1 MTLISMLSPSDMIAL
16 GVFLAAFF
24 LYGLIADH
32 SGLQRYS
39 ISNAMDRQRRNWMQQ
54 ARHRE
59 LRMLDSN
66 VLQILMNGISIFAST
81 NIFVIGGLIAG
92 IAYNEQLSEAFSR
105 VPFAVQISPALWSMK
120 LALLLGVFVY
130 AFFKF
135 AWAIRLA
142 NYCAIM
148 VGALPSHKEPE
159 SLAAEAQTEAAA
171 KLSALCAYHFNRGLR
186 ANFFG
191 LAALGWFFSPTL
203 FIVGTV
209 ASVLILIRREFFSGA
224 LKAVNTLS

>member
-1 MTLISMLSPSDMIAL
+1 MIEQLSRADLLAL
-16 GVFLAAFF
+16 AIFLLVFV
-24 LYGLIADH
+24 LYGFLADH
-32 SGLQRYS
+32 SPLQRKS
-39 ISNAMDRQRRNWMQQ
+39 ISAAMDRQRRNWMQQ

-59 LRMLDSN
+59 MRMLDSN

-92 IAYNEQLSEAFSR
+92 IAYNEQLSDAFSR
-105 VPFAVQISPALWSMK
+105 VPVAVPISPALWSLK
-120 LALLLGVFVY
+120 LTLLLGIFVY

-148 VGALPSHKEPE
+148 VGALTGHDD
-159 SLAAEAQTEAAA
+159 AAGQDSEERADAAA
-171 KLSALCAYHFNRGLR
+171 KLAALCAFHFNRGLR

-191 LAALGWFFSPTL
+191 LAAIGWFFSPWL
-203 FIVGTV
+203 FMAGTV
-209 ASVLILIRREFFSGA
+209 FSVVILIRREFLSDA
-224 LKAVNTLS
+224 LKTVRGLK

>member
-1 MTLISMLSPSDMIAL
+1 MPFIDLLSNADLLAL
-16 GVFLAAFF
+16 SIYLLAFV
-24 LYGLIADH
+24 LYGLVADH
-32 SGLQRYS
+32 SPLQRYS
-39 ISNAMDRQRRNWMQQ
+39 ISAAMDRQRRNWMHE
-54 ARHRE
+54 ARRRE

-92 IAYNEQLSEAFSR
+92 IAYNEQLSDAFSR
-105 VPFAVQISPALWSMK
+105 VPFAVQISPALWSLK
-120 LALLLGVFVY
+120 LALLLAVFVY

-148 VGALPSHKEPE
+148 VGALASHNDAE
-159 SLAAEAQTEAAA
+159 SADAEARTEAAA
-171 KLSALCAYHFNRGLR
+171 KLASLCAFHFNRGLR

-191 LAALGWFFSPTL
+191 LAALGWFFSPML
-203 FIVGTV
+203 FIAGTIFI
-209 ASVLILIRREFFSGA
+209 VLILVRREFLSGA
-224 LKAVNTLS
+224 LKAVRALK

>member
-1 MTLISMLSPSDMIAL
+1 MALLSLLETMDLVAL
-16 GVFLAAFF
+16 GVFLGIFF
-24 LYGLIADH
+24 LYGLLADH
-32 SGLQRYS
+32 SALHKYS
-39 ISNAMDRQRRNWMQQ
+39 ISAAMDRQRRNWMRE

-92 IAYNEQLSEAFSR
+92 IAYNEQIADAFSR
-105 VPFAVQISPALWSMK
+105 VPFAVPITPALWSLK
-120 LALLLGVFVY
+120 LAVLLGIFVY

-148 VGALPSHKEPE
+148 VGALAAHD
-159 SLAAEAQTEAAA
+159 AAESSDAEARTEAAA
-171 KLSALCAYHFNRGLR
+171 RLAALCAYHFNRGLR

-191 LAALGWFFSPTL
+191 LAALGWFFSPQL
-203 FIVGTV
+203 FIVGTIF
-209 ASVLILIRREFFSGA
+209 SVLILLRREFFSGA
-224 LKAVNTLS
+224 LRAVSGLQ